1 MIMALFHF
9 GQKKKTFKKTPQT
22 FEEWTDFMLTQ
33 TDDTKA
39 GEAVHTLTQMCWHMP
54 IAQSLP
60 CMAWLANRTVET
72 AQSDSNRQRALEVL
86 TQVLNR
92 PTYAPGCSGPDHYM
106 DAALM
111 YWEETEA
118 VEKAVLNLF
127 QSGGSMV
134 HDAIRNIA
142 CDGNCS
148 RPAGVNTID
157 PAFLRPIYAETL
169 EDASCR
175 RRYVNDRPSWHFD
188 PLNEGYKAD
197 NDYIFPIFDFI
208 VHHRDDMTP
217 ELVSELTDIFNK
229 KLHGARD
236 RRGSRVNKQNVPY
249 LSDYFKTY
257 YLRSL
262 GREDDTALA
271 EWFTETFCTEKA
283 D

>member
-1 MIMALFHF
+1 
-9 GQKKKTFKKTPQT
+9 
-22 FEEWTDFMLTQ
+22 
-33 TDDTKA
+33 
-39 GEAVHTLTQMCWHMP
+39 
-54 IAQSLP
+54 
-60 CMAWLANRTVET
+60 
-72 AQSDSNRQRALEVL
+72 
-86 TQVLNR
+86 
-92 PTYAPGCSGPDHYM
+92 
-106 DAALM
+106 
-111 YWEETEA
+111 
-118 VEKAVLNLF
+118 
-127 QSGGSMV
+127 MV

-236 RRGSRVNKQNVPY
+236 RRGSPVNKQNVPY